1 MVLVDDDDRR
11 RRPPEGV
18 AAAGSLVPREQL
30 RQLTTLGSR

>member
-1 MVLVDDDDRR
+1 MMIDGGGHRR
-11 RRPPEGV
+11 GV